1 MADRRV
7 RLPKDKEQLIAKL
20 TSGESSNSG
29 VFQTRADLLTF
40 AAVVGFSKGSQIPFE
55 PSSAMDP
62 IRQEVFARSGH
73 DTIINLLAIATTK
86 DPKCLAHNE
95 TAEELRITT
104 FEQYANGGLE
114 FLRFELQ
121 GVDDP
126 LDHLLLLIDHQRKNE
141 KGQEEFDLS
150 SFLT

>member
-1 MADRRV
+1 VADRRV

-20 TSGESSNSG
+20 TGGEGSTAA
-29 VFQTRADLLTF
+29 VFETRADLLTF
-40 AAVVGFSKGSQIPFE
+40 AAVVGFNKGSQIPFE
-55 PSSAMDP
+55 PSSLDP

-73 DTIINLLAIATTK
+73 DTIINLLALATTR

-95 TAEELRITT
+95 AAEELRITT

-114 FLRFELQ
+114 FLRYELQ

-126 LDHLLLLIDHQRKNE
+126 FDHLLLLIDHQRKSDQGN
-141 KGQEEFDLS
+141 GEFDLTT
-150 SFLT
+150 FLP